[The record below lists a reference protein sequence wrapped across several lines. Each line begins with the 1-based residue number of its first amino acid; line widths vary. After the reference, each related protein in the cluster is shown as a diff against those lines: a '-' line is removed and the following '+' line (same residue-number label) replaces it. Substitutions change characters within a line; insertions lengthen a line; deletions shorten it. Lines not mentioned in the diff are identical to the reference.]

1 MSSSLKKPPTTGLT
15 NPQPHPFPFFLRPR
29 VVLAWVVTA
38 AWAGTMT
45 ELSTGAYSSS
55 VTGWVLAQVLLLLHI
70 HVTPTTFTTI
80 HFLIRKLAH
89 VTEYAIF
96 SLLLYHSFAARHPKR
111 WSARSALGALLVAA
125 LFSLA
130 DEYHQSFVP
139 GRTASVK
146 DCGIDT
152 AGALFGIALLYWGK
166 RLEGSDK
173 IVKR

>member
-1 MSSSLKKPPTTGLT
+1 
-15 NPQPHPFPFFLRPR
+15 
-29 VVLAWVVTA
+29 
-38 AWAGTMT
+38 MT

-55 VTGWVLAQVLLLLHI
+55 VTGWLLTQLLFLLHI
-70 HVTPTTFTTI
+70 HLTPATFMTI

-89 VTEYAIF
+89 ITEYAIF
-96 SLLLYHSFAARHPKR
+96 SLLLYYSFAPRHPER
-111 WSARSALGALLVAA
+111 WSARSALGAVVVAA

-139 GRTASVK
+139 GRTASLK